1 MNKTDKLLNN
11 FCHCFETLMSFF
23 LHGHQGFMA
32 LHIVCIYKYGEQDQ
46 TLAWYPKT
54 IKQKRSNKVKMKL
67 DIQVLTGMSEFIER
81 SAVPFL

>member
-1 MNKTDKLLNN
+1 
-11 FCHCFETLMSFF
+11 
-23 LHGHQGFMA
+23 MA
-32 LHIVCIYKYGEQDQ
+32 LHIVCIYKYVEQDQ

-54 IKQKRSNKVKMKL
+54 IKQKRSNEVKMKL